1 MRTALNAVPLST
13 ATPSRMSK
21 PVWVSALILLSGLQ
35 VSTASASPTP
45 AVPATQTAQTAT
57 QTTNRPTT
65 AKPAATTAS
74 ATRPM
79 TAQQYIQQQYEL
91 RQEIKKMQ
99 QQVDLISQAHQRVMA
114 QNQTLQMAND
124 NLSVQVKVLQSEQ
137 SAQMFLYGAATIG
150 IGGVMGFILGSV
162 MARRQRRW

>member
-1 MRTALNAVPLST
+1 MRTALNAGSLS
-13 ATPSRMSK
+13 TPSRMSK
-21 PVWVSALILLSGLQ
+21 PILVSALILLSGLQ
-35 VSTASASPTP
+35 VSTAAASP
-45 AVPATQTAQTAT
+45 VPATA
-57 QTTNRPTT
+57 
-65 AKPAATTAS
+65 AS

-79 TAQQYIQQQYEL
+79 TAQQYIQQQHEL

-99 QQVDLISQAHQRVMA
+99 QQVDLISEAHQRVMA
-114 QNQTLQMAND
+114 QNQALQLAND

-150 IGGVMGFILGSV
+150 VGGILGFILGSV